1 MDARCLI
8 VNAFMLAS
16 MERRT
21 RGTGIY
27 IYIYI
32 QERDEKNDETV
43 GVSRSYKS
51 HSFREVSAKV

>member
-21 RGTGIY
+21 RGTG